1 MNMPTTAPTFRI
13 TVQGRLDEGWGEWLD
28 GLSID
33 TTMDEHGAIVT
44 TLTGEI
50 VDQAALR
57 GLLNRLWDWNLTLI
71 AVTRL
76 QGVTS

>member
-1 MNMPTTAPTFRI
+1 MDTLTAPVYRI
-13 TVQGRLDEGWGEWLD
+13 TVQGRLDKAWSEWLT
-28 GLSID
+28 GLAL
-33 TTMDEHGAIVT
+33 TTTTDEHGAIVT
-44 TLTGEI
+44 TLTGEV

-76 QGVTS
+76 

>member
-1 MNMPTTAPTFRI
+1 MDTLTAPVYRI
-13 TVQGRLDEGWGEWLD
+13 TVQGRLDEAWSEWLT
-28 GLSID
+28 GLALT

-44 TLTGEI
+44 TLTGEV

-76 QGVTS
+76 

>member
-1 MNMPTTAPTFRI
+1 MDTPTVPIYCI
-13 TVQGRLDEGWGEWLD
+13 TMQGRLDEAWSEWLT
-28 GLSID
+28 GLTL
-33 TTMDEHGAIVT
+33 TTTTDEHDAIVT
-44 TLTGEI
+44 SLTGEI

-76 QGVTS
+76 EGETS

>member
-1 MNMPTTAPTFRI
+1 METPTAPSSYCI
-13 TVQGRLDEGWGEWLD
+13 TVQGRLDETWGTWLT
-28 GLSID
+28 GLTLEITAD
-33 TTMDEHGAIVT
+33 DHGSIVT

-57 GLLNRLWDWNLTLI
+57 GLLNQLWDWNLTLM

-76 QGVTS
+76 

>member
-1 MNMPTTAPTFRI
+1 MDTPTTPIYHI
-13 TVQGRLDEGWGEWLD
+13 TVQGRLDEVWGQWLN
-28 GLSID
+28 GLTIETAAND
-33 TTMDEHGAIVT
+33 RGAIVT

-71 AVTRL
+71 SVTRL
-76 QGVTS
+76 

>member
-1 MNMPTTAPTFRI
+1 MNTPTAAPIYCI
-13 TVQGRLDEGWGEWLD
+13 TVQGRLDEAWSEWLTD
-28 GLSID
+28 LTL
-33 TTMDEHGAIVT
+33 TTTTDEHGAIVT
-44 TLTGEI
+44 TLTGEV

-76 QGVTS
+76 

>member
-1 MNMPTTAPTFRI
+1 METPAAPVYRI
-13 TVQGRLDEGWGEWLD
+13 TVQGRLDEVWGQWLS
-28 GLSID
+28 GLTIETAVND
-33 TTMDEHGAIVT
+33 RGAIVT

-50 VDQAALR
+50 IDQAALR
-57 GLLNRLWDWNLTLI
+57 SLLNRLWDWNLTLI

>member
-1 MNMPTTAPTFRI
+1 MNTPTAAPIYCI
-13 TVQGRLDEGWGEWLD
+13 TVQGRLDKGWGEWLG

-33 TTMDEHGAIVT
+33 TTRDEHGAIVT
-44 TLTGEI
+44 SLTGEI

-76 QGVTS
+76 

>member
-1 MNMPTTAPTFRI
+1 MDTPTAPIYRI
-13 TVQGRLDEGWGEWLD
+13 TVQGRLDEAWSEWLT
-28 GLSID
+28 GLTLT

-44 TLTGEI
+44 TLTGEV

-76 QGVTS
+76 QGVPS